1 MLNYD
6 SSILMWGVYISDMF
20 VVSTDC
26 LMHFNPCFY
35 LKGQLRESSQ
45 SLSQMLY
52 MFCPTMSFF
61 KHIKRSSFLE
71 LGWQAIDLQY
81 ILVG

>member
-26 LMHFNPCFY
+26 LVHFNPCFY
-35 LKGQLRESSQ
+35 LKGQLQGIFSIAV
-45 SLSQMLY
+45 
-52 MFCPTMSFF
+52 T
-61 KHIKRSSFLE
+61 HIKRSSFLE
-71 LGWQAIDLQY
+71 LGWQVIDLQY